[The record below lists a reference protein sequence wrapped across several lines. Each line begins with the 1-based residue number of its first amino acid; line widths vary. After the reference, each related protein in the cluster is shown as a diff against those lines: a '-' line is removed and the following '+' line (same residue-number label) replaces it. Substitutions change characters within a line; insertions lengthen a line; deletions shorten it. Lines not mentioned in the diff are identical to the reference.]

1 MPPSPGQS
9 APARKGVE
17 TAGVDRAGAAFAYA
31 GPAQPPVMSG
41 GERLAAA
48 DGGMSRAA
56 KGADCKS
63 AG

>member
-1 MPPSPGQS
+1 MPPRPGQS
-9 APARKGVE
+9 ARKAIE
-17 TAGVDRAGAAFAYA
+17 SAGVDRAGAAFAYA
-31 GPAQPPVMSG
+31 GPAQLPVMSG
-41 GERLAAA
+41 GERLSAA